1 MAARPFPLAGVN
13 PWRTPPLPR
22 DVDPSL
28 TDVPVAMQ
36 PSTPT
41 VERAPLG
48 LIQQDMLS
56 GRLDRAEAAARD
68 FLRAFPR
75 DPSASYLLGLIL
87 SRSGRLEESLFH
99 LRIPAELPDAQRDCL
114 CEYGRVLC
122 ALGKFNRGIELL
134 RLATQRDL
142 ASAHAWEHL
151 AHALLLQGSFA
162 DAVNAGEE
170 SVRIRLRSGGA
181 AGGPNAMCT
190 IGDAWAAMSDAPE
203 AVKWHARAMQE
214 FPDDLHAAMS
224 WVRLLQYLD
233 VSPADLATSHAR
245 VNDLIRRGHLSPSPR
260 PPMTWTSGSRPLRVA
275 FLSPDLR
282 DHPVARFILPLLTS
296 AEPSRVRWS
305 IFHTHPIRD
314 DVSRRCARYAQQCHH
329 VAHLDDEALAAA
341 IRASAPD
348 VLIDLSG
355 WGEHAR
361 ATVLARRVAPLQAAY
376 LRHPTPSALQGV
388 DVRLVDAAMEPDALE
403 ASAWHPAIPEAPI
416 AIPGASLCWTPPA
429 ERVECD
435 RTPSKVVTF
444 GSFCSPGKISPRCG
458 RLWARIINTV
468 PHARLL
474 IKARGLGDRSTREH
488 TLRALVRHGIEPS
501 RIELCGMRPT
511 FTEHLAW
518 YNKVDIVLDPFP
530 FNGTAT
536 TCEALWMGVPVIS
549 LQGASG
555 AGRTGATILQAA
567 GVGDNVCVDE
577 NAYLARAEVLAK
589 DAAGR
594 AEFRSSMRSW
604 LLASPLCNAKM
615 FAEQFLATLEI
626 LASRLSR
633 AA

>member
-1 MAARPFPLAGVN
+1 
-13 PWRTPPLPR
+13 
-22 DVDPSL
+22 
-28 TDVPVAMQ
+28 MQ
-36 PSTPT
+36 PPTPA
-41 VERAPLG
+41 VEQSPLER
-48 LIQQDMLS
+48 IQQDMLA
-56 GRLDRAEAAARD
+56 GRLDHAEAAARD
-68 FLRAFPR
+68 LLRVTPR
-75 DPSASYLLGLIL
+75 DPAASYLLGLVL
-87 SRSGRLEESLFH
+87 SRTGRLEEALFH

-122 ALGKFNRGIELL
+122 ALGKFPRGIELL
-134 RLATQRDL
+134 RQAAQTDL

-151 AHALLLQGSFA
+151 ARALLLDGSFA

-170 SVRIRLRSGGA
+170 AVRIRIR
-181 AGGPNAMCT
+181 AGGGTAGDPNAMCT

-214 FPDDLHAAMS
+214 FPADLHAAMS

-233 VSPADLATSHAR
+233 VNQADLATSHAR
-245 VNDLIRRGHLSPSPR
+245 VNDLVRRQIASPTPR
-260 PPMTWTSGSRPLRVA
+260 PAMTWSSGSRPLRVA

-314 DVSRRCARYAQQCHH
+314 DTSRRCARYAEQWHH
-329 VAHLDDEALAAA
+329 VAHLDDESLANA
-341 IRASAPD
+341 IRATSPD

-355 WGEHAR
+355 WGDHAR

-376 LRHPTPSALQGV
+376 LRHPTPSALSGV
-388 DVRLVDAAMEPDALE
+388 DVRLVDARMEPDALE
-403 ASAWHPAIPEAPI
+403 AAAWHPAIPEAPI

-429 ERVECD
+429 ERVECE
-435 RTPSKVVTF
+435 RQPSKVVTF
-444 GSFCSPGKISPRCG
+444 GSFCSPAKISPRCG
-458 RLWARIINTV
+458 RLWARIINDT

-474 IKARGLGDRSTREH
+474 IKAKGLADRATREH
-488 TLRALVRHGIEPS
+488 TLRSLVRHGIEPS

-511 FTEHLAW
+511 FAEHLAW
-518 YNKVDIVLDPFP
+518 YNKVDIALDPFP

-536 TCEALWMGVPVIS
+536 TCEALWMGVPVIT
-549 LQGASG
+549 LEGASG
-555 AGRTGATILQAA
+555 AARTGATILQAA

-577 NAYLARAEVLAK
+577 QAYVARAQALAA
-589 DAAGR
+589 DVGGR
-594 AEFRSSMRSW
+594 ADFRASMRSW

>member
-1 MAARPFPLAGVN
+1 
-13 PWRTPPLPR
+13 
-22 DVDPSL
+22 
-28 TDVPVAMQ
+28 MQ

-41 VERAPLG
+41 VPAVERTPLG
-48 LIQQDMLS
+48 LIQHDMLS
-56 GRLDRAEAAARD
+56 GRLERAETAARE

-75 DPSASYLLGLIL
+75 DPAASYLLGLIL
-87 SRSGRLEESLFH
+87 SRTGRLEESLFH

-114 CEYGRVLC
+114 CEYGRALC
-122 ALGKFNRGIELL
+122 ALGKFSRGIELL

-142 ASAHAWEHL
+142 ASAYAWEHL
-151 AHALLLQGSFA
+151 SQALLLQGSFA

-170 SVRIRLRSGGA
+170 AVRIRLRNGGT

-190 IGDAWAAMSDAPE
+190 IGDAWAAMSDAIE

-245 VNDLIRRGHLSPSPR
+245 VNDLIRRRHVSPSPR
-260 PPMTWTSGSRPLRVA
+260 PPMTWSSGSRPLRVA

-305 IFHTHPIRD
+305 VFHTHPIRD
-314 DVSRRCARYAQQCHH
+314 DVSRRCARYAEQWHH
-329 VAHLDDEALAAA
+329 VAHLDDESLAAA
-341 IRASAPD
+341 IRAAAPD

-403 ASAWHPAIPEAPI
+403 APAWHPAIPEAPI

-458 RLWARIINTV
+458 RLWARIINAV

-474 IKARGLGDRSTREH
+474 IKARGLGDRATREH

-511 FTEHLAW
+511 FAEHLAW

-567 GVGDNVCVDE
+567 GVSDNICLDE
-577 NAYLARAEVLAK
+577 NAYLARAEALAK
-589 DAAGR
+589 DVAGR